1 MAVKAKVYS
10 LANEVIGEVELLDA
24 VFAAP
29 LNKHLIWEAVN
40 HYRAKGR
47 AGTASTKGRSEVAGS
62 GRKLWKQKGTGRAR
76 VGSIR
81 TPKWRGGGTVH
92 GPKPRSYDYA
102 FPKKKRRGALRSALS
117 DKLANGGVKI
127 VDSFELETHKTKSFT
142 QVLDALEQNQRS
154 LVVDN
159 AENRNLQLAS
169 RNLPKVKYVAPL
181 ALNIHDLL
189 KYESLVVTKDAAL
202 QIQEALKP

>member
-1 MAVKAKVYS
+1 MPVAKIYS
-10 LANEVIGEVELLDA
+10 LTNDVVGELELNDQ

-29 LNKHLIWEAVN
+29 LNTHLIWEAVN

-47 AGTASTKGRSEVAGS
+47 AGTASTKTRSEVAGS

-92 GPKPRSYDYA
+92 GPKPRSFDYA

-117 DKLANGGVKI
+117 DKLASGDIKIVENLALEDHKTRNFAQVMRTLDQGVK
-127 VDSFELETHKTKSFT
+127 
-142 QVLDALEQNQRS
+142 A
-154 LVVDN
+154 LVVDSLDN
-159 AENRNLQLAS
+159 EKLQLAS
-169 RNLPKVKYVAPL
+169 RNLPTVKFCAPL
-181 ALNIHDLL
+181 AVNIHDVL
-189 KYESLVVTKDAAL
+189 KYDRLLITKEAVL
-202 QIQEALKP
+202 QIQEVLKS